1 MADDPNEQ
9 RLPFLQRL
17 MENPWLLLALGILVP
32 TLSYTVWGTIDLF
45 SIPEATL
52 P

>member
-1 MADDPNEQ
+1 MAESKQTHP
-9 RLPFLQRL
+9 LQKL

-32 TLSYTVWGTIDLF
+32 TISYTLWGWYDVFTMA
-45 SIPEATL
+45 PATL